1 MIDPGPRRLQ
11 IFGNAARLSA
21 SITTIALARKAVI
34 LKTVENIRIDTPTEN
49 AVTLRPVRL
58 KHMKRELK
66 PEEHK
71 KIVSAV
77 AAGDRIKAMNIYL
90 SATEGNL
97 TEAQNYLKTVTAK
110 SEVAEPE
117 RS

>member
-1 MIDPGPRRLQ
+1 MIDLGPRRLQ
-11 IFGNAARLSA
+11 IFGNAGAAQCLYHNYRPRG
-21 SITTIALARKAVI
+21 RKAVI
-34 LKTVENIRIDTPTEN
+34 LKTVENIRIDTSPEN

-58 KHMKRELK
+58 KHMKRELN

-110 SEVAEPE
+110 AELAESE
-117 RS
+117 R

>member
-1 MIDPGPRRLQ
+1 MLLHSGLYDISSKQPKLFQ
-11 IFGNAARLSA
+11 IP
-21 SITTIALARKAVI
+21 K
-34 LKTVENIRIDTPTEN
+34 
-49 AVTLRPVRL
+49 RL

-66 PEEHK
+66 LEEHK
-71 KIVSAV
+71 EIVRAV

-110 SEVAEPE
+110 AELAE
-117 RS
+117 SQRS